1 MTSNL
6 ANLYAF
12 MRRNLNDYA
21 LMYNAP
27 PSYLQKITGESKKI
41 IFVYLEDKDKLKY
54 ISNFV
59 SPSKLNIKQDDEL
72 NLTGSPLKDDCVVD
86 AIDVSIDLKYSADT
100 PWSVEEEC
108 YKGLRVDQARS
119 ILTDLNFQKEGI
131 SSEGSVWILCSGAD
145 DEKTVLLQMEF
156 EPKYNI
162 RGMIVF
168 KGIIPTG
175 SVTSQDIY
183 DHHSQLTN
191 NNTKILAKIENIFNI
206 KPNISLKLSWS
217 TASLTPSLNN
227 LKNSDVVLYQTF
239 SITDCTSLTEE
250 FLNQLRILAYIK
262 EDIVDFKESKNDNN
276 EPVYRCGRGIEMELL
291 KDKVFT
297 IMTELS
303 GLFDIETTCFEI
315 EAVVQRAKERTLTDL
330 TDKLW
335 NVLKCCSSYRELRQA
350 LNYVFQCAAKCNIV
364 NLPTNNNR
372 LAEIINEVS
381 QQRLAIPCLSGSEPL
396 ELLLEIG
403 LEKLFKD
410 YEFIFTE
417 CKMCSSKDLKATYAP
432 KTENKNDVG
441 EVPMNIRKSIRSA
454 IRTDATPSS
463 QRKTFLHSNSNGPT
477 KGRDSDVVGFRN
489 SVFDQVDVEVKL
501 ARLLQIHLALEHL
514 LLIQINLNLENV
526 HVHVCEQ
533 LLKKKPRAYKTID
546 DSFVDKIEIPL
557 ASESV
562 SQHLEGKDPSS
573 RKITLNSKNAF
584 REVESTFFYSME
596 NVFPANAAEFYQT
609 DEKEM
614 VKENVYFCWNYT
626 KIKSRRC

>member
-1 MTSNL
+1 MSSNL

-12 MRRNLNDYA
+12 MRRSFGDCG
-21 LMYNAP
+21 LMYSIP
-27 PSYLQKITGESKKI
+27 PSYLQKLTGETKKV
-41 IFVYLEDKDKLKY
+41 IFVYEEDKNKMKY

-59 SPSKLNIKQDDEL
+59 SPSKLNIKQQENDL

-86 AIDVSIDLKYSADT
+86 AIDMSIDLKYSADT
-100 PWSVEEEC
+100 PWSAEEEC
-108 YKGLRVDQARS
+108 YKGVRLDFARS
-119 ILTDLNFQKEGI
+119 ILTDFNFQKESI
-131 SSEGSVWILCSGAD
+131 NSRGSVWILCSGAD
-145 DEKTVLLQMEF
+145 DDKTVLLEMEF
-156 EPKYNI
+156 EPKSNI
-162 RGMIVF
+162 RGMVVF
-168 KGIIPTG
+168 KGVIPTAN
-175 SVTSQDIY
+175 VTSQDIFQHY
-183 DHHSQLTN
+183 TQLTN
-191 NNTKILAKIENIFNI
+191 NNSKINTQIENLFNI
-206 KPNISLKLSWS
+206 KSNINLKVSWS

-239 SITDCTSLTEE
+239 SVTECSSLTED

-262 EDIVDFKESKNDNN
+262 EDIVAFKESKKDNSD
-276 EPVYRCGRGIEMELL
+276 PVYRCGRGIEMDLL
-291 KDKVFT
+291 KEKVFS

-303 GLFDIETTCFEI
+303 GLFDMDSTCFEI

-335 NVLKCCSSYRELRQA
+335 EVLKCCSSYRELKQA

-381 QQRLAIPCLSGSEPL
+381 QQRLAIPCLTGSEPL

-417 CKMCSSKDLKATYAP
+417 CKMCSSNDLKATYSP
-432 KTENKNDVG
+432 KAEDADSG
-441 EVPMNIRKSIRSA
+441 EIPMNIRKSIRSA
-454 IRTDATPSS
+454 IRPDATPSS
-463 QRKTFLHSNSNGPT
+463 HRKTFLHSNSNGS
-477 KGRDSDVVGFRN
+477 KKNRESDVVGFQN
-489 SVFDQVDVEVKL
+489 SVFNQVDVELKL

-526 HVHVCEQ
+526 HVYVCEQ
-533 LLKKKPRAYKTID
+533 LLKKKPRIYKTID
-546 DSFVDKIEIPL
+546 DSLVDKIEIPL

-562 SQHLEGKDPSS
+562 SQHLEGKDPSC
-573 RKITLNSKNAF
+573 RKITLQSKNAF
-584 REVESTFFYSME
+584 REVQSTFFYSME
-596 NVFPANAAEFYQT
+596 NVFPANAAECYQT
-609 DEKEM
+609 DDKEM
-614 VKENVYFCWNYT
+614 IKENVYFCWNYT